1 MEQQAEYGK
10 VMTISS
16 LTAAKY
22 NPRKITQENFEGLTY
37 SIKEFGDLSGIT
49 FNRTTGNLVTGH
61 QRVRSLMQEFGEDLP
76 IAKNGILL
84 PDGSHFHVRF
94 VEWDEKKEVAAN
106 IAANNP
112 HLQGEFTVDLQT
124 LLADINRDT
133 EIAFD
138 KLRFDALYNE
148 DDLFDSIRT
157 DLAGYDP
164 RKHGWLQPILV
175 TQHNV
180 IIDGFH
186 RWSIS
191 KKNGWQVPCIVFDMT
206 EQERKLLTIRIN
218 RAKGTHVAV
227 RMSDIVKSL
236 VNDGLSREYVAEQIG
251 AKIFEVNLLL
261 EDSIFTK
268 HNVEQHTY
276 SKSWVPN
283 KKK

>member
-1 MEQQAEYGK
+1 MLAKTDNIASPLTDIVWKSADE
-10 VMTISS
+10 
-16 LTAAKY
+16 LTANDY
-22 NPRKITQENFEGLTY
+22 NPNVVQPQELEL
-37 SIKEFGDLSGIT
+37 IELS
-49 FNRTTGNLVTGH
+49 L
-61 QRVRSLMQEFGEDLP
+61 
-76 IAKNGILL
+76 
-84 PDGSHFHVRF
+84 
-94 VEWDEKKEVAAN
+94 
-106 IAANNP
+106 
-112 HLQGEFTVDLQT
+112 
-124 LLADINRDT
+124 
-133 EIAFD
+133 
-138 KLRFDALYNE
+138 
-148 DDLFDSIRT
+148 
-157 DLAGYDP
+157 
-164 RKHGWLQPILV
+164 RKHGWLQAILV

>member
-61 QRVRSLMQEFGEDLP
+61 QRVRSLIQEFGEDLP

-148 DDLFDSIRT
+148 DDLFDSIRA
-157 DLAGYDP
+157 DLDGYDP
-164 RKHGWLQPILV
+164 RKHSSTDEYELGGKYQDKISYVLV
-175 TQHNV
+175 FESKEQKEV
-180 IIDGFH
+180 IEGF
-186 RWSIS
+186 
-191 KKNGWQVPCIVFDMT
+191 V
-206 EQERKLLTIRIN
+206 N
-218 RAKGTHVAV
+218 RARAAHPECET
-227 RMSDIVKSL
+227 IVESL
-236 VNDGLSREYVAEQIG
+236 VEYIKLSGL
-251 AKIFEVNLLL
+251 
-261 EDSIFTK
+261 
-268 HNVEQHTY
+268 
-276 SKSWVPN
+276 
-283 KKK
+283 